1 MHHNDLKNLCMP
13 SSGAHYFPGANGTSP
28 SLTNGFGP
36 FFEGR
41 SIATQKFRLV
51 EFSAFMEYQEHDTD
65 KHLFVHIG
73 QTPTS
78 FSDPMLE
85 SVDIRQIYDKFPEKK
100 GLKELF
106 DKGPQSAFF
115 LVKFW
120 ADLSTSL
127 PDDSGA
133 FYGVTSQYES
143 NDNMTIACSTKVCS
157 FGKQV
162 VEKVEVKRKKNSL
175 NHNSYILMTFVFNFY
190 RKNMLDMKMV
200 VMFIVSIDLK
210 CVNI

>member
-1 MHHNDLKNLCMP
+1 MAQL
-13 SSGAHYFPGANGTSP
+13 SIGAHYFTGTNGSNSVTVTNGGPGI
-28 SLTNGFGP
+28 GFGP
-36 FFEGR
+36 LLEGR
-41 SIATQKFRLV
+41 SITTHKFRLV
-51 EFSAFMEYQEHDTD
+51 EFSAFMQNEKE

-73 QTPTS
+73 QSPTTYT
-78 FSDPMLE
+78 DPLLE

-100 GLKELF
+100 GLKELY

-143 NDNMTIACSTKVCS
+143 NDNMTISCSTKVCS

-162 VEKVEVKRKKNSL
+162 VEKVEVS
-175 NHNSYILMTFVFNFY
+175 ILVCIVCYFHCNININIVFQTNY
-190 RKNMLDMKMV
+190 RKNIHDLKMV
-200 VMFIVSIDLK
+200 DLYIESIGLR